1 MERRQ
6 NNNKVFPWI
15 LLPFVSKPRRCHVCP
30 EQLRAVCIDVGRAT
44 PCVTGPDASGMVVA
58 ESRSTRCWMDQFLAM
73 QTDALTTIAVNV
85 VTKTQGAIARNVTS
99 ELESVRSRRLG
110 LQWRPKK
117 KQLREAWGANQRNRR
132 MPWRGRRRL
141 LAKRRGSRPARGAN
155 RLAA

>member
-1 MERRQ
+1 
-6 NNNKVFPWI
+6 
-15 LLPFVSKPRRCHVCP
+15 
-30 EQLRAVCIDVGRAT
+30 
-44 PCVTGPDASGMVVA
+44 
-58 ESRSTRCWMDQFLAM
+58 MDQFLAM

-155 RLAA
+155 RLAAYSVLLEYWSTDAVFQTMVRLGELDLLHPFLGGCMAHVILCALSPDG